1 MGINIFLKIVY
12 FKSDPVQLS
21 IIAII
26 ANLLIHDYFNS
37 VYFSSM
43 SFILII
49 YRYFGY
55 LDLYHYCFDF

>member
-21 IIAII
+21 IIAIF
-26 ANLLIHDYFNS
+26 ANPLINDYFNS
-37 VYFSSM
+37 VNS
-43 SFILII
+43 SFILIMCHF
-49 YRYFGY
+49 FGY